1 MISTLLTGELER
13 FRESLPSSLT
23 TSSAPLVHLA
33 YWHVRLLKLRAT
45 PGSDPLEILESAKQ
59 GQAILAVSPV
69 SPLTKDFATLS
80 VVSLL
85 EGLEKEGVKDEAGRE
100 LKLMLSSPSRPAGSW
115 DPALRELVVK
125 KVGGA
130 QAAAAAAPSAAA
142 LTASQGLQ
150 HLADLATAGDTGRE
164 VVAERPEGVAA
175 VQTSW
180 DAAAITRNGF
190 LSVLGE
196 GR

>member
-1 MISTLLTGELER
+1 
-13 FRESLPSSLT
+13 
-23 TSSAPLVHLA
+23 
-33 YWHVRLLKLRAT
+33 
-45 PGSDPLEILESAKQ
+45 
-59 GQAILAVSPV
+59 VSPV

-130 QAAAAAAPSAAA
+130 PAAAAAAPSAAA

-150 HLADLATAGDTGRE
+150 HLADLATAGDAGRE